1 MPSLLIHYFL
11 HFFLPLLIAILF
23 FKKEWKKVYMIMLLT
38 MIVDLDHLLANPIY
52 QKSRYSIYFH
62 PLHSYYAI
70 EIYMALA
77 FLKRPLNI
85 IGIGLLLHMLTDYS
99 NCFI

>member
-1 MPSLLIHYFL
+1 
-11 HFFLPLLIAILF
+11 
-23 FKKEWKKVYMIMLLT
+23 MIIDFGHLLT
-38 MIVDLDHLLANPIY
+38 NPIY

-77 FLKRPLNI
+77 FFKRPLNI